1 MKKATSLL
9 IAFFALLAIGCSSD
23 DDNALAGV
31 DPILGKW
38 SLMTQYEN
46 EVPKELGDCQKD
58 NFHEFKEEGT
68 LTLKA
73 NVFAS
78 DVCTEVSKSGN
89 WKREFTG
96 KYILSGADFPDV
108 IDPETKKVKKPIIY
122 AKFTYES
129 TQMIIVDTLNKVVYK
144 RVYKKM

>member
-1 MKKATSLL
+1 MKKATNLL
-9 IAFFALLAIGCSSD
+9 IAFCAVLFMGCSSD
-23 DDNALAGV
+23 DNNALEGV

-58 NFHEFKEEGT
+58 NFFEFKEEGT
-68 LTLKA
+68 LSLKA
-73 NVFAS
+73 NVLVS

-96 KYILSGADFPDV
+96 KYILSGTDFPDV
-108 IDPETKKVKKPIIY
+108 VDPVTKKIKKPIIY
-122 AKFTYES
+122 AKFTYEN
-129 TQMIIVDTLNKVVYK
+129 TQMIIVDTLNTIVYK
-144 RVYKKM
+144 RVYKK

>member
-1 MKKATSLL
+1 MKKATNLL
-9 IAFFALLAIGCSSD
+9 IAFCAVLFMGCSSD

-58 NFHEFKEEGT
+58 NFFEFKEEGT

-73 NVFAS
+73 NVLVS
-78 DVCTEVSKSGN
+78 NVCNEVNKSGN

-96 KYILSGADFPDV
+96 KYILSGTDFPDV
-108 IDPETKKVKKPIIY
+108 EDPVTKEVKKPIIY
-122 AKFTYES
+122 AKFTYGN
-129 TQMIIVDTLNKVVYK
+129 TQMIIEETVEAVKYK